1 MSVEIV
7 SNARVSEYL
16 PLVTRRHG
24 QFYDFLHLLSLTGP
38 SFETHAA
45 LFNGDTALVFEI
57 RACELRRVKMS
68 MLDVDALEA
77 GELEPRR
84 RVAHDFSNS
93 FATHWPRLTSS

>member
-38 SFETHAA
+38 PSETHAV
-45 LFNGDTALVFEI
+45 LFNGDFVDRGSWSVEIALTIFAYKCLYPKTTLINRGNHETRDMNSVYGFEGV
-57 RACELRRVKMS
+57 LVP
-68 MLDVDALEA
+68 LQ
-77 GELEPRR
+77 
-84 RVAHDFSNS
+84 
-93 FATHWPRLTSS
+93 